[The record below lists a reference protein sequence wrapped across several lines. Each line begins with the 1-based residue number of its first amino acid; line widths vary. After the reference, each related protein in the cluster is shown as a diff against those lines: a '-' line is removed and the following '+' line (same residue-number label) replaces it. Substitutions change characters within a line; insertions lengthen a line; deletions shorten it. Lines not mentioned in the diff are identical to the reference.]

1 MGRGTCMPAKYLR
14 GLRIGRRALDECQGT
29 QQSAK
34 KSIKGHGR
42 APASAI
48 RPLQCQG

>member
-1 MGRGTCMPAKYLR
+1 MPAKYLR